1 MLAKAGSEQ
10 NQGPTSTYKPY
21 ANLNMSRRNFM
32 VVEKNGTYE
41 ETNAYWT
48 ISFLFVNL
56 FL

>member
-10 NQGPTSTYKPY
+10 NQGPKSTYKPY